1 MLLTKE
7 VNLQING
14 RNVKH
19 LEEKGYLIPKILDN
33 RGRYVTPKGTYLNVK
48 VNDLTKGSHAKVEV
62 SCDYCNKIIKTTYK
76 EYIRRHDE
84 FLGDCCHQC
93 ENIKYKQTMLKKYG
107 VENPFEVDDFI
118 EKARNTNLRKY
129 GKEWHMQRPEY
140 QIYLEKVM
148 QERYDVKRPL
158 QCEEFKE
165 KFINTMSTK
174 DTFTSIPQKKVY
186 DLLNE
191 LYENCVILEHPCGK
205 CLLDCF
211 LKINDIKIDI
221 EYDGLFW
228 HKNQENRDRKRDY
241 YVLNQGY
248 KILRIKGNE
257 KDEIPKKETLREKID
272 LLLKSD
278 KVYEKI
284 IM

>member
-48 VNDLTKGSHAKVEV
+48 VEDLTKGSSAKVEV
-62 SCDYCNKIIKTTYK
+62 SCDYCNKIKKTTYK
-76 EYIRRHDE
+76 EYIRKHDK
-84 FLGDCCHQC
+84 FLGDCCHKC
-93 ENIKYKQTMLKKYG
+93 ENIKYKKTMLEKYG
-107 VENPFEVDDFI
+107 VENSSKVDEFK
-118 EKARNTNLRKY
+118 EKAKITNLNKY

-140 QIYLEKVM
+140 QNYLEKVM
-148 QERYDVKRPL
+148 QEKYNVKRPL
-158 QCEEFKE
+158 QYEEFKE

-186 DLLNE
+186 DLLND
-191 LYENCVILEHPCGK
+191 LYNNCVVLEYPCGQ

-211 LKINDIKIDI
+211 LEVNNIKIDI

-228 HKNQENRDRKRDY
+228 HKNQESKDRKRDY
-241 YVLNQGY
+241 YILSQGY
-248 KILRIKGNE
+248 KILRIKGNA
-257 KDEIPKKETLREKID
+257 KDEIPTKEILKEKID